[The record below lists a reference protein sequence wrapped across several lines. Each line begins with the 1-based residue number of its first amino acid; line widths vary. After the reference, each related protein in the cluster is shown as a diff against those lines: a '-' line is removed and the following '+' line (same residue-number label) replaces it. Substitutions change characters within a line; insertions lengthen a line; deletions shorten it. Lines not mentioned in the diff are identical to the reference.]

1 MEVTIRKKVNRVW
14 VTVNYVTSDSTFNMT
29 PSQLREYEHNL
40 LNGVRYETEPTVR

>member
-29 PSQLREYEHNL
+29 PSQLREYERKL
-40 LNGVRYETEPTVR
+40 LENIRYETD